1 MPKHSDAQM
10 KIAFVIRAK
19 MGDTLIAFASVRH
32 YADLYPEDDI
42 TLLVRKD
49 YGELLRSEAG
59 IRIVTFGSRIEMM
72 SKLLWMRMKGESFD
86 VLAILWGYGNPIRR
100 IGKLVKA
107 RRKISMDGSF
117 PEIFPESPPA
127 LGYER
132 LVEQSWLVVR
142 VFRPEFSRPEKLCL
156 SIGAGKGKA
165 RNSSSGMIAIV
176 PLSAEARK
184 NLDPKALEML
194 MRQIGKIHPD
204 RKVWIFVNPS
214 DTGSEAILRLA
225 LPAYA
230 EFKYFQSLRELSRA
244 FEQVCNWYGVDT
256 GLCHLAIGMGI
267 PSTIFFG
274 PTQPE
279 KVLMSAQP
287 KVQWVRAQ
295 VLGNLHCEEKSCSTP
310 LCLHRAVAG
319 FSGGEPSTTLLDV
332 PAACPLRGFS
342 EMEIRK
348 VTIAPTTRM
357 P

>member
-1 MPKHSDAQM
+1 M
-10 KIAFVIRAK
+10 KVAFAIRAK
-19 MGDTLIAFASVRH
+19 MGDTLIAFASVRR
-32 YADLYPEDDI
+32 YADLYPDDKV

-49 YGELLRSEAG
+49 YGDLLRGEKG
-59 IRIVTFGSRIEMM
+59 IRVVTFGSRIEMM
-72 SKLLWMRMKGESFD
+72 VKLLWMRLRGETFD
-86 VLAILWGYGNPIRR
+86 VLAVLWGYGNPIRR
-100 IGKLVKA
+100 IGELVKA

-117 PEIFPESPPA
+117 PGIFPESPPSLA
-127 LGYER
+127 YER

-142 VFRPEFSRPEKLCL
+142 VFRPEFPRPESLCL
-156 SIGAGKGKA
+156 SIGAGKRGT
-165 RNSSSGMIAIV
+165 RNSSSGTIAIV

-184 NLDPKALEML
+184 NLDPGALEML
-194 MRQIGKIHPD
+194 MRQIATIHPD
-204 RKVWIFVNPS
+204 RKVWIFVNRS
-214 DTGSEAILRLA
+214 DAGSEAILRMA

-230 EFKYFQSLRELSRA
+230 EFKHFRSLTELSRA
-244 FEQVCNWYGVDT
+244 FEQVSNWYGVDT

-274 PTQPE
+274 PTQPG

-287 KVQWVRAQ
+287 EVQWVRAQ
-295 VLGNLHCEEKSCSTP
+295 VLGNAHCEEKSCSKP

-342 EMEIRK
+342 EMEMRK
-348 VTIAPTTRM
+348 VTIAPTTRV